1 MELSVR
7 SKNDLPIVAT
17 EYVDLS
23 VLNEKADAFIA
34 NVTARCNS
42 PAKAYALCEDG
53 DRLKKILSKRL
64 YAKWA
69 IISSDTI
76 LGLNYSRCCLVF
88 IQECFLLNCDA
99 IIQDSLYCISK

>member
-1 MELSVR
+1 MEWSVR
-7 SKNDLPIVAT
+7 TRKDLPTVAL
-17 EYVDLS
+17 EDVDLS

-42 PAKAYALCEDG
+42 PVKAYALCEDG
-53 DRLKKILSKRL
+53 DRLKRILSKGL

-69 IISSDTI
+69 IISSDTVFW
-76 LGLNYSRCCLVF
+76 LNYSRCCLVF